1 MPGVL
6 GLVLMAGP
14 FVTLPASTLAE
25 PAPQIAHLGSD
36 PARMRLWCYSLRCGN
51 EEWRAAQHGH
61 ATVQFADA
69 STANPLP
76 GSQPWIGL
84 RAPATPR
91 DSRASYANDWRVG
104 ARYGVQAL
112 RDGPA
117 RVAVQLGAGYR
128 MAALGDDGIH
138 LPGPVLR
145 GALDFGYRFGERV
158 NWNQLIQ
165 WETGQGQTFVKQS
178 IGLDVLLWPDWTLET
193 DFAIRHDEAGRSG
206 LESAESSVQLHRRF

>member
-1 MPGVL
+1 MSAAL
-6 GLVLMAGP
+6 GLALMAGP
-14 FVTLPASTLAE
+14 FLTLPASALVE
-25 PAPQIAHLGSD
+25 PAPHVAQLGSD
-36 PARMRLWCYSLRCGN
+36 PAHMRLWCYSLRCGD
-51 EEWRAAQHGH
+51 EEWH
-61 ATVQFADA
+61 APKLERPRFASVRVA
-69 STANPLP
+69 GPLP
-76 GSQPWIGL
+76 GSGSWIGL

-91 DSRASYANDWRVG
+91 ESHASYANDWRVG

-128 MAALGDDGIH
+128 LAPLGDDGIH
-138 LPGPVLR
+138 QPGPVVR

-165 WETGQGQTFVKQS
+165 WEAGQGQTFVKQS

-193 DFAIRHDEAGRSG
+193 DFAIHHDEMGRSG